1 MRLEV
6 ESDSDR
12 RLYHYT
18 DLNGLLNILQSDS
31 LWIHGEYR
39 IEFNNKLLCHAKLN
53 KWDYSNSFQQ
63 YAYEEEWYSAERI
76 TSIQE
81 IIQLYTK

>member
-6 ESDSDR
+6 ESDR

-31 LWIHGEYR
+31 ME
-39 IEFNNKLLCHAKLN
+39 LCEQA
-53 KWDYSNSFQQ
+53 
-63 YAYEEEWYSAERI
+63 
-76 TSIQE
+76 SICD
-81 IIQLYTK
+81 IRKVCFTTMSC